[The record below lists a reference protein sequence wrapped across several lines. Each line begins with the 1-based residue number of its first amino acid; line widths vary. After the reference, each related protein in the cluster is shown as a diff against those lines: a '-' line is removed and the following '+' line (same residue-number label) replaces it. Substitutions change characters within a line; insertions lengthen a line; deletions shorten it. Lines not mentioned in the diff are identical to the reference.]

1 MPCEATAPI
10 NVPTAVNQECT
21 VKCNLEYNFGLSSCS
36 IITKE
41 HYLDIMCFD
50 GTNTIKSDM
59 ASGSLIVTKTHLYAP
74 SLNYFD
80 GSKADAELIICLNGG
95 GKTIL
100 LCIPIKS
107 SEKASASAKWFSK
120 IIAYAPTQKD
130 AGKKVGVRV
139 NNFTLNDVIPEAPYI
154 IYEGGTFS
162 AGKPVELPCAKDNVM
177 IIFNK
182 DSAIN
187 MNLREYS
194 DLRKKIRPISI
205 VPSSIKNPLQ
215 FNSTGTT
222 RGPGKS
228 SGGKGKTMT
237 CKPITYPDGTPIK
250 DDAQGRLKWISSGG
264 MEDDG
269 KAKEYFWKNLTIIL
283 IVFAAII
290 VVAGLGMLLH
300 KLFSRNG
307 WLARTDANGGG

>member
-1 MPCEATAPI
+1 MPCKATAPI

-21 VKCNLEYNFGLSSCS
+21 AKCNLEYNFGLSSCS

-50 GTNTIKSDM
+50 GNNTIKSDM

-95 GKTIL
+95 GKTLL
-100 LCIPIKS
+100 LCIPVKS

-120 IIAYAPTQKD
+120 IIAFAPTRKN

-162 AGKPVELPCAKDNVM
+162 SDKPVELPCAKDNVM

-187 MNLREYS
+187 MSSREYS
-194 DLRKKIRPISI
+194 DLRKKIRPITV
-205 VPSSIKNPLQ
+205 VPSTIENPLQ
-215 FNSTGTT
+215 FNATGTT
-222 RGPGKS
+222 RGPGKNS
-228 SGGKGKTMT
+228 GKGKTMT
-237 CKPITYPDGTPIK
+237 CKPITYPDGSPIT
-250 DDAQGRLKWISSGG
+250 DDSQGRLKWISDGG
-264 MEDDG
+264 IEDDG
-269 KAKEYFWKNLTIIL
+269 KAKDYFWKNLIIIL

-307 WLARTDANGGG
+307 WLRRADATGGG

>member
-307 WLARTDANGGG
+307 WLARTDANAGG